1 MNHHCDIQIQA
12 CTTEDTRGL
21 WGPNINRLQWGN
33 FNKQIFLFNFFMEM
47 QMEMAQ
53 IINVMTGAL
62 QMATQIPKIH
72 IIAYI
77 PVLPKVAYIWCS
89 TS

>member
-33 FNKQIFLFNFFMEM
+33 FNKQIFLFNFFYGNADVNGTNH
-47 QMEMAQ
+47 QC
-53 IINVMTGAL
+53 GL
-62 QMATQIPKIH
+62 
-72 IIAYI
+72 
-77 PVLPKVAYIWCS
+77 
-89 TS
+89 

>member
-53 IINVMTGAL
+53 IINVVCRFKFA
-62 QMATQIPKIH
+62 QIKSPG
-72 IIAYI
+72 YI
-77 PVLPKVAYIWCS
+77 GSDPLWSKD
-89 TS
+89 